1 MITLH
6 LWRAE
11 WLKTRQRLLN
21 RAMLGLMLAI
31 VVAAF
36 VAAIGIG
43 SFFPHRDRDFDEL
56 AELLYPHSDLGRLTK
71 ILPFPIGLGVAVE
84 LLGNLG
90 RLLFVLFIANSVGSE
105 YGRDTWKMILP
116 RYGSRLA
123 FLMTKWVAG
132 LVWLLLLAAETI
144 VTAVALGWLGALV
157 LGISADPSFQ
167 SETAVHLRNLGVTVL
182 ELTFVGTLTLFGAV
196 ITRSTL
202 GAAIAGIV
210 VPVLMGLV
218 GPFLRLLVTGA
229 PIISPTVHLDY
240 LEVRWV
246 GFNAEEAAQFT
257 LLFNRTVPP
266 LTSALVVLGYIALLL
281 GGSLNLFNRRDMAG
295 E

>member
-1 MITLH
+1 MITLN

-11 WLKTRQRLLN
+11 WLKTRERLLN
-21 RAMLGLMLAI
+21 RAMLGIMLGI

-43 SFFPHRDRDFDEL
+43 YFFPHHDRAFDEQ
-56 AELLYPHSDLGRLTK
+56 AEILYPHSDLGQITR
-71 ILPFPIGLGVAVE
+71 ILPFPISLGVTVE
-84 LLGNLG
+84 LLSNLG
-90 RLLFVLFIANSVGSE
+90 RLFVVLFVANSVGSE

-132 LVWLLLLAAETI
+132 LVSLLLMVAGTI
-144 VTAVALGWLGALV
+144 VTAVALGWFGAQV
-157 LGISADPSFQ
+157 LGIGADPASPIEAAQ
-167 SETAVHLRNLGVTVL
+167 HLRDLGVIVL

-202 GAAIAGIV
+202 GAAIAGIL
-210 VPVLMGLV
+210 VPTILGLA
-218 GPFLRLLVTGA
+218 GQLLRLFVTGA
-229 PIISPTVHLDY
+229 PMISPTVHLDN
-240 LEVRWV
+240 LEARWV
-246 GFNAEEAAQFT
+246 EFNAEEAAQVTFF
-257 LLFNRTVPP
+257 FNRDVPP
-266 LTSALVVLGYIALLL
+266 FASALVVLGYIALLL
-281 GGSLNLFNRRDMAG
+281 GGSLYLFNRRDMAG